1 MSGPFGS
8 GSVQGVLEVP
18 GLPGVDV
25 NGCNSGEEAMM
36 TLQGN
41 MNVMINNNLSISRAC
56 QEILAENVSL
66 RPENTNLAY
75 FKNQERFTVC

>member
-1 MSGPFGS
+1 MSCSFGY
-8 GSVQGVLEVP
+8 GSVQGILEVP
-18 GLPGVDV
+18 GVPGVDA
-25 NGCNSGEEAMM
+25 NGCNSGEENIM

-75 FKNQERFTVC
+75 LKKQERFSVC